1 MTLAVFDASEFQ
13 GVINWAAVV
22 DPGIIR
28 VHNSSRPDN
37 YAQPNIIGARRSC
50 PWRGWYQYLDAGADP
65 TKAAHDFQATLGP
78 TLPGEVMILDIEAG
92 TGDQRARRQAWLDAL
107 QDPIEWTYSGLS
119 FARTHLPGVRV
130 DWIAA
135 YQQSE
140 PTDAHT
146 LWQNTNARR
155 FAGIANPCDGSL
167 FNGTLTDLIALTQGA
182 EDMDATQDARL
193 KHVES
198 MLTGLD
204 FAINNGTPTPYSSR
218 GEIVSRLRMID
229 QRTVAWPVPVTADAI
244 ATATAAKVLLV
255 NADAIAAAV
264 VALGI
269 APTKEEVAAAVY
281 AALVANPLSLH

>member
-1 MTLAVFDASEFQ
+1 MLAVFDASEFQ
-13 GVINWAAVV
+13 GVINWPAVV
-22 DPGIIR
+22 DPGIVR
-28 VHNSSRPDN
+28 VHNSARPDN
-37 YAQPNIIGARRSC
+37 YAQPNIAGARAHC

-65 TKAAHDFQATLGP
+65 AKAAHDFQATLGP
-78 TLPGEVMILDIEAG
+78 TLPGEVMILDLESG

-119 FARTHLPGVRV
+119 FARTHLVGVRV

-146 LWQNTNARR
+146 LWQNTDARR

-167 FNGTLTDLIALTQGA
+167 FNGTLSDLIALTQGA
-182 EDMDATQDARL
+182 DMDATQDARL

-198 MLTGLD
+198 MLSGLD

-218 GEIVSRLRMID
+218 GELTGRLRSID
-229 QRTVAWPVPVTADAI
+229 QHTVAPPPTADAI
-244 ATATAAKVLLV
+244 ATATAAKVAAL
-255 NADAIAAAV
+255 NIDAIVAGV
-264 VALGI
+264 VAQLG
-269 APTKEEVAAAVY
+269 AVPTKEDVATAVR
-281 AALVANPLSLH
+281 ATLVANPLSLH

>member
-1 MTLAVFDASEFQ
+1 VTLAVFDVSEFQ
-13 GVINWAAVV
+13 GVINWVAVV

-28 VHNSSRPDN
+28 VHNSNRPDN
-37 YAQPNIIGARRSC
+37 YAQTNIAGARAHC
-50 PWRGWYQYLDAGADP
+50 PWRGWYQYLEATADP
-65 TKAAHDFQATLGP
+65 VKAAHDFQATLGP
-78 TLPGEVMILDIEAG
+78 TLPGEVMILDLEAG

-119 FARTHLPGVRV
+119 FAWTHLPGVRV

-155 FAGIANPCDGSL
+155 FAGIAQPCDGSL

-182 EDMDATQDARL
+182 ADMDATQDARL

-198 MLTGLD
+198 MLSGLD

-218 GEIVSRLRMID
+218 GELTGRLRSID
-229 QRTVAWPVPVTADAI
+229 GHTIAQPPTVDAI
-244 ATATAAKVLLV
+244 AAGVGAYDAG
-255 NADAIAAAV
+255 AIAAAV
-264 VALGI
+264 I
-269 APTKEEVAAAVY
+269 ARLPASPTKEAIAAAVY